1 MTQAGIEEGKAKTL
15 TAARGLG
22 LMSAFPNYFKGALMV
37 RGQTALITGAT
48 AGFGL
53 ATAELFAEQG
63 CHLIITGRR
72 RERLEEAKRRL
83 EGEHGVHVTTL
94 GFDIRDR
101 RELESALGGAREAV
115 QKTTILINNAGLA
128 LGTEPLPSADVD
140 DWDAMID
147 TNIKG
152 LLYMTRQLL
161 PQFIAR
167 DHGHV
172 VNVGSVAGRWTY
184 PGGAVYSAT
193 KFAVRAI
200 SDSLRMD
207 LMGKNI
213 RVTNIEPGMA
223 ETEFSE
229 VRYRGDAA
237 KAAAVYKGLKPLSA
251 RDIAET
257 ILWCV
262 SRPAHV
268 NIQELV
274 IFPTAQAGV
283 GPSYTHRQ
291 S

>member
-1 MTQAGIEEGKAKTL
+1 M
-15 TAARGLG
+15 
-22 LMSAFPNYFKGALMV
+22 
-37 RGQTALITGAT
+37 RGQAALITGAT

-53 ATAELFAEQG
+53 ATAEILAAQG
-63 CHLIITGRR
+63 YNLILTGRR
-72 RERLEEAKRRL
+72 VERLEEAKARL
-83 EGEHGVHVTTL
+83 EKNHQIHVTPL
-94 GFDIRDR
+94 AFDIRER
-101 RELESALGGAREAV
+101 VQMEKALGSAGEQLQNLTV
-115 QKTTILINNAGLA
+115 LINNAGLA
-128 LGTEPLPSADVD
+128 LGTEPTQTGSMD

-152 LLYMTRQLL
+152 LLYMTRLVL
-161 PQFIAR
+161 PRFVAQNK
-167 DHGHV
+167 GHV

-207 LMGKNI
+207 LLGKNI

-223 ETEFSE
+223 ETEFSQ
-229 VRYRGDAA
+229 VRFQGDQEKA
-237 KAAAVYKGLKPLSA
+237 KAVYKGLKPLSA
-251 RDIAET
+251 EDIAET
-257 ILWCV
+257 IAWCL

-283 GPSYTHRQ
+283 GPSYTHR